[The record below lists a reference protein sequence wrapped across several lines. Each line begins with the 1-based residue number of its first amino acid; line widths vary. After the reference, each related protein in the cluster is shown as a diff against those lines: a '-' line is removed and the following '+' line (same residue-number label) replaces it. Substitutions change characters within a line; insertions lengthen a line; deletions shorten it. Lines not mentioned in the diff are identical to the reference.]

1 MSALDLPPDNRR
13 SSARA
18 DRERDRE
25 RECCGRYALFAP
37 LASGGMATV
46 HLARGDGPE
55 APLVAIKRPHRH
67 LASDANFLSMLV
79 DEARLASSIRHPNVV
94 RVHELGFE
102 GGEPFLVLDYV
113 EGASLAEIRKEL
125 ASVGRAMDTRFAVRI
140 AMDALAG
147 LDAAHTLAD
156 EQGRPLGLVHRDVS
170 PHNVLVGVDG
180 VARLTDFGIAKA
192 ADRVQIT
199 RTHEVKGKLAYL
211 APERVD
217 ARRLCTPQSDVFS
230 LGVVL
235 WECIAGR
242 RLFRGEVAVDTL
254 QEVVGA
260 PIPSLRSLGVEMSEE
275 LDRAILQGL
284 ARDLDVRYATAS
296 AYLEALRAAA
306 GEVATTDEVRDLVH
320 TLFADRIDERHR
332 LVREALGLDDI
343 SDVLDATAA
352 AAVVPPEASRR
363 RLSEIA
369 PLAPSERY
377 VFGSEAI
384 VHGRL
389 PAVSR
394 LGLHRLGRRGLT
406 VGALLGVAAM
416 FALARRAPAESQ
428 PPVLEA
434 AARRVVV
441 PLPFRAAKVSLDDL
455 EQTPRTPMETA
466 VFDVPAQ
473 SGSMHRVLVESD
485 DGTRMEARVREQD
498 GFAIPDGEGFV
509 LVGAG
514 GGPIAPKASSVTTPV
529 EGTAVKAVAAEGA
542 TPGRP
547 SPSKSVGTVRDGFT
561 KLR

>member
-1 MSALDLPPDNRR
+1 MDLPSDDKR
-13 SSARA
+13 SSAHT
-18 DRERDRE
+18 DRE
-25 RECCGRYALFAP
+25 RERCGRYELFAP

-46 HLARGDGPE
+46 HLARGDGPD

-67 LASDANFLSMLV
+67 LASDASFLSMLV

-102 GGEPFLVLDYV
+102 AGEPFIVLDYV

-125 ASVGRAMDTRFAVRI
+125 AHVGRAMDTRFAVRI
-140 AMDALAG
+140 AIDALAG
-147 LDAAHTLAD
+147 LDAAHTLTD
-156 EQGRPLGLVHRDVS
+156 EQGRLLGLVHRDVS

-192 ADRVQIT
+192 ADRVQVT

-242 RLFRGEVAVDTL
+242 RLFRGDVAVDTL

-260 PIPSLRSLGVEMSEE
+260 PIPSLRSLGVEMSEA

-284 ARDLDVRYATAS
+284 ARDLDVRYPTAS

-306 GEVATTDEVRDLVH
+306 GNQVASTDEVRDLVH
-320 TLFADRIDERHR
+320 TLFADRIDDRHR

-343 SDVLDATAA
+343 SDVLNATATA
-352 AAVVPPEASRR
+352 GVVPPEASRR

-389 PAVSR
+389 PSVSR
-394 LGLHRLGRRGLT
+394 FGLHRLGRRGLT
-406 VGALLGVAAM
+406 AAAFLSVAAM
-416 FALARRAPAESQ
+416 FALARRTPAETRPSAF
-428 PPVLEA
+428 EA
-434 AARRVVV
+434 ITRRVVV
-441 PLPFRAAKVSLDDL
+441 PLPFRAVRVTLDDL
-455 EQTPRTPMETA
+455 EQSQKTPAETV

-473 SGSMHRVLVESD
+473 SGSMHRVIAESD
-485 DGTRMEARVREQD
+485 DGARAEARVREQD
-498 GFAIPDGEGFV
+498 GFAIPEGEGFV
-509 LVGAG
+509 PVAG
-514 GGPIAPKASSVTTPV
+514 SGSLSAPLPTASPPSVEEQAIKASVN
-529 EGTAVKAVAAEGA
+529 EGTA
-542 TPGRP
+542 TGRP
-547 SPSKSVGTVRDGFT
+547 SPSRGIGTVRDGFT